1 MHDNAKVFIA
11 AAMAALWAYAQ
22 QLIIPLVL
30 LIIVMVV
37 DYISGVLAAWKA
49 GELSSR
55 VGIMGIVKKL
65 SYLALVIVGCV
76 MDYLI
81 GMISGHFVGAEVS
94 FRAIGLV
101 VICWLI
107 INECISILENVAKQG
122 GPVPPFLAPLLKHL
136 KSTTEAQSSEAFNQT
151 EEEPDPEALLDI
163 LPEIEE
169 EDPPEAEEMP
179 QPIDGSWTLEVTV
192 DGDDVT
198 AVQFVDPD
206 GNPAPDEDSYAGK

>member
-1 MHDNAKVFIA
+1 MHDNAKIFA
-11 AAMAALWAYAQ
+11 AAVMAALWAYAQ
-22 QLIIPLVL
+22 TLVIPLGI
-30 LIIVMVV
+30 LIVVMVV

-55 VGIMGIVKKL
+55 TGILGIIKKM

-107 INECISILENVAKQG
+107 INELISILENVARQG
-122 GPVPPFLAPLLKHL
+122 GPVPPFLAPLLKRL
-136 KSTTEAQSSEAFNQT
+136 KSTAESQLTEDAQ
-151 EEEPDPEALLDI
+151 P
-163 LPEIEE
+163 
-169 EDPPEAEEMP
+169 EDPRNPE
-179 QPIDGSWTLEVTV
+179 
-192 DGDDVT
+192 
-198 AVQFVDPD
+198 
-206 GNPAPDEDSYAGK
+206 GKHVRK